1 VPEDGTGDPVVQIWC
16 VPKTSY
22 IDKDVRGV
30 PDIDGVTLH
39 AVLLRPRSVGW
50 VKLRSADPSALPFVN
65 PNYLA
70 HPDDMRH
77 LREGLRAAREILA
90 ARPLADIVREE
101 ILPGPEATT
110 DAALDEHIRRTVKTD
125 YHPVGTCRM
134 GAEDDAGAVVTPE
147 LRVRGID
154 ALRVIDASVM
164 PKLVSANTN
173 GPTMALADRA
183 VAIMRGTAG

>member
-1 VPEDGTGDPVVQIWC
+1 VPEDGSGDPVVQIWC

-50 VKLRSADPSALPFVN
+50 VKPRSADPNALPLVN
-65 PNYLA
+65 PNYLS
-70 HPDDMRH
+70 HPDDIRH
-77 LREGLRAAREILA
+77 LREGLRVARRILA
-90 ARPLADIVREE
+90 EKPLADIVREE
-101 ILPGPEATT
+101 ILPGPQAVS
-110 DAALDEHIRRTVKTD
+110 DADLDEHIRRTVKTD

-134 GAEDDAGAVVTPE
+134 GADDDPEAVVTPE
-147 LRVRGID
+147 LRVRGVD
-154 ALRVIDASVM
+154 RLRVIDASVM

>member
-1 VPEDGTGDPVVQIWC
+1 VPEDGSGDPVVQIWC

-50 VKLRSADPSALPFVN
+50 VKLRSADPNALPLVN

-70 HPDDMRH
+70 HPDDIAH
-77 LREGLRAAREILA
+77 LREGLRVARRILA
-90 ARPLADIVREE
+90 EKPLAEIVRDE
-101 ILPGPEATT
+101 ILPGPQAVGDE
-110 DAALDEHIRRTVKTD
+110 ALDEHIRRTVKTD

-134 GAEDDAGAVVTPE
+134 GAADDPEAVVTPD
-147 LRVRGID
+147 LRVRGVD